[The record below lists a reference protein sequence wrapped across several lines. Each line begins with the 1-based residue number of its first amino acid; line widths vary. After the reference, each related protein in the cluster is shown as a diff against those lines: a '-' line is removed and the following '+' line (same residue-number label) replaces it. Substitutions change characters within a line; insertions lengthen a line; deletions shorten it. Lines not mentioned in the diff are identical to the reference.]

1 MHVLTVY
8 CIYYY
13 YRNINTIQGMTQQ
26 TLIAL
31 TTNIESKE
39 WIRRRHVGGVP
50 AEHPRAS
57 TTDDVECF
65 FSTLR
70 DTIGNHF
77 TCKSVM
83 TEWRK
88 VCLEYSKRIDKDLP
102 FYYYTSTHDRFYEG
116 ERQTFDKYI
125 KPKQNPRQQ
134 RVGTIEQ
141 PGKFAAGRTTLIKTG
156 EKSIRRQFHHIPVEL
171 PPPPEIVLHDL
182 VAIEH
187 SY

>member
-65 FSTLR
+65 LVPFETQ
-70 DTIGNHF
+70 
-77 TCKSVM
+77 
-83 TEWRK
+83 
-88 VCLEYSKRIDKDLP
+88 LEIISHANL
-102 FYYYTSTHDRFYEG
+102 
-116 ERQTFDKYI
+116 
-125 KPKQNPRQQ
+125 
-134 RVGTIEQ
+134 
-141 PGKFAAGRTTLIKTG
+141 L
-156 EKSIRRQFHHIPVEL
+156 
-171 PPPPEIVLHDL
+171 
-182 VAIEH
+182 
-187 SY
+187 